1 MITDAVGHA
10 LADIGQIK
18 AATVAVAATA
28 FAIVLFFKGRMAGV
42 LKSSGVNPSL
52 ANAVAKA
59 GPLVAVLVA
68 TVAVWLFGLSRPWAF
83 WTASRLPSR
92 GPGSGA
98 RRSIPISGCLRWAQQ
113 VSAPRSPAVAP

>member
-18 AATVAVAATA
+18 AATVAIAATA

-42 LKSSGVNPSL
+42 LTSSGVNPSL

-68 TVAVWLFGLSRPWAF
+68 TVAVWLFGPSRP
-83 WTASRLPSR
+83 
-92 GPGSGA
+92 
-98 RRSIPISGCLRWAQQ
+98 
-113 VSAPRSPAVAP
+113 